1 MMPFSKGTTFMNK
14 MVSILIFCI
23 LVITPQ
29 IMALD
34 TDGLVGAWL
43 MDDNTGETVRDSSD
57 NKLHGKFARG
67 NPQWVPG
74 NFGKAL
80 KFGGAEMVTVPHNDL
95 LNLSSFTIA
104 AWINSPNTTGI
115 WHIIAS
121 KELRNPTGRNYGI
134 FGHLNNGSIHY
145 SFTSGG
151 WKSFD
156 APTNVT
162 DGTWH
167 HVAAAYAKPDFKLYV
182 DGKLDSQNSPNAD
195 PESNSNPLY
204 IGGCDIGKYW
214 MTGSIDEVVLYNRA
228 LDENEIN
235 ELMTKSY

>member
-1 MMPFSKGTTFMNK
+1 